1 VSNTN
6 SKPMKTLLVLSQVY
20 PPDPASVGQ
29 HVADAAS
36 EMVKRGYRVVVLTSA
51 RGYDDPTQKYT
62 RKETVNGVEI
72 RRLPLSSFGKKS
84 IFLRLLGQFSFLMQ
98 CLARGILTR
107 DLKSILVSTSPPM
120 CSIAA
125 IVIGTVRRAAIKYW
139 VMDINPDQL
148 IAMGGIKES
157 ALAVKAFNLLNR
169 MILRRA
175 TNVIALDRFM
185 AKRTIAKVDVSDQ
198 LAVMPP
204 WPHEDYLDV
213 VKHEDNP
220 FREEHSLSGKFVI
233 MYSGNHSI
241 VHPITT
247 LLEAAVRHKDD
258 PRLVFM
264 FIGGG
269 LAKKDVERTI
279 ENDNP
284 GNIITL
290 PYQPIEDLKY
300 SLSAAD
306 IHVVSMGNEMVG
318 IVHPCKVYG
327 AMAVARPLLLL
338 GPRPCHASEIIDEYN
353 IGWCIEHGDVD
364 QAVSTIKTMLD
375 TSPSDLADLGKRAQ
389 EVISTKFS
397 KERLCGKFCDLLE
410 DGMKEIDQTT
420 T

>member
-1 VSNTN
+1 MSN
-6 SKPMKTLLVLSQVY
+6 SKSKKTLLILSQVY

-29 HVADAAS
+29 HVADAAA
-36 EMVKRGYRVVVLTSA
+36 EMVKRGYRVVILTSA
-51 RGYDDPTQKYT
+51 RGYDDPTQKYP
-62 RKETVNGVEI
+62 RKETVKGVEI
-72 RRLPLSSFGKKS
+72 RRLLLSSFGKKS
-84 IFLRLLGQFSFLMQ
+84 IFLRLLGQCSFLIQ
-98 CLARGILTR
+98 CLARGLFTR
-107 DLKSILVSTSPPM
+107 NLKSILVSTSPPM
-120 CSIAA
+120 CSVAA

-148 IAMGGIKES
+148 IAMGWIKES

-185 AKRTIAKVDVSDQ
+185 AERTIAKVDVRDQ
-198 LAVMPP
+198 LAVLPP
-204 WPHEDYLDV
+204 WPHEDHLEV
-213 VKHEDNP
+213 VNHQENP
-220 FREEHSLSGKFVI
+220 FRQEHNLTDKFVI

-241 VHPITT
+241 VHPVIT
-247 LLEAAVRHKDD
+247 LLEAAVRLKDN

-269 LAKKDVERTI
+269 LAKQDVERTI
-279 ENDNP
+279 KYDNP
-284 GNIITL
+284 GNIISL
-290 PYQPIEDLKY
+290 PYQPLEDLKY

-306 IHVVSMGNEMVG
+306 IHVISMGNEMVG

-353 IGWCIEHGDVD
+353 IGWRVPHGDVD
-364 QAVSTIKTMLD
+364 QAVNTIKTILD

-389 EVISTKFS
+389 KVISTKFS

-410 DGMKEIDQTT
+410 DGMKESVSSST
-420 T
+420 